1 MFAKPFVAQLGG
13 GQEGG
18 HRDGV
23 TASCV
28 SRNSLVPFVSGSGDG
43 EVRIWDLGGQKLVK
57 SLSGAHSRM
66 VTGLVFGNCGR
77 VFYSCGDDGLVKS
90 WTVYPMGSAEA
101 EEQEL
106 ATTHGPMVTYRSAS
120 IGTMKSIDHHRSE
133 SQFATASDNS
143 VDIWTPDR
151 SVPLQSYDTTWGSVD
166 TSTVV
171 RYNPAER
178 SLVGQCSAD
187 RGVGLFDTRFG
198 SPLQKTVL
206 AMRCNCLEWN
216 PMEPMNFVVG
226 NDDHNAYTFDMR
238 KLDQPTKIF
247 KGHMGAVMS
256 VAWSPTGTEFT
267 TGSYDKTIR
276 IFPTRAGRSREIY
289 HTKRMQ
295 RVFTINYTAD
305 NKYILSGSDDFN
317 IRLWKAR
324 ASEKIGQLSTREE
337 KSMGY
342 RKALIKKYRYTPEVK
357 KIHTARKVPGLIRKM
372 TKVTVIQKES
382 RNRKQAN
389 RAKYDKKGTDQ
400 FVGERTKTVVKKV
413 D

>member
-1 MFAKPFVAQLGG
+1 
-13 GQEGG
+13 
-18 HRDGV
+18 
-23 TASCV
+23 
-28 SRNSLVPFVSGSGDG
+28 LVPFVSGSGDG

-206 AMRCNCLEWN
+206 AMRSNCLEWN

>member
-1 MFAKPFVAQLGG
+1 MFAKPFVASL
-13 GQEGG
+13 EGG

-28 SRNSLVPFVSGSGDG
+28 SRNALLPFVSGAGDG
-43 EVRIWDLGGQKLVK
+43 EIRIWDLGSQSLVK
-57 SLSGAHSRM
+57 ALSGAHARM
-66 VTGLVFGNCGR
+66 VTGIVFANDGR
-77 VFYSCGDDGLVKS
+77 RFYSCGDDGLVKS
-90 WTVYPMGSAEA
+90 WSVCPLGS
-101 EEQEL
+101 EEVEKQEL
-106 ATTHGPMVTYRSAS
+106 ATAYGPMVTYRSPTV
-120 IGTMKSIDHHRSE
+120 GTFKSIDHHRSE
-133 SQFATASDNS
+133 AQFATASDSS
-143 VDIWTPDR
+143 VDVWSPDR
-151 SVPLQSYDTTWGSVD
+151 SVPIQSYPDTWGSVD

-178 SLVGQCSAD
+178 SLVGQCSND

-206 AMRCNCLEWN
+206 QMRSNCLEWN

-226 NDDHNAYTFDMR
+226 NEDHNAYTFDMR
-238 KLDQPTKIF
+238 KLGQPTKIF
-247 KGHMGAVMS
+247 KGHMGPVMS

-342 RKALIKKYRYTPEVK
+342 RSALIKKYGYTPEVK
-357 KIHTARKVPGLIRKM
+357 KIQTARKVPSLIKKM
-372 TKVTVIQKES
+372 TKVSQIQKES